1 MYLALRVHLSITR
14 FTTSLSREW
23 CASRATSC
31 VDALL
36 RAALASSITLSFAP
50 IIHHH
55 LLTSLC
61 YLLNTCSAVVLTPPS
76 PGLPSHFASIEPRSR
91 LSHHRRRRFFT
102 FIVLICV
109 AIAITADA
117 VWHSSYVS
125 ISIESPP
132 HRPMLSSRNT
142 YTSACIGL
150 TVAST
155 RAASAG

>member
-76 PGLPSHFASIEPRSR
+76 PGLPSYFTSIEPRSR
-91 LSHHRRRRFFT
+91 PSPSPPSLLHLHRPYLRRHRHHCRCCLA
-102 FIVLICV
+102 LI
-109 AIAITADA
+109 IRKYLHRITTTPPDA
-117 VWHSSYVS
+117 V
-125 ISIESPP
+125 ISQHI
-132 HRPMLSSRNT
+132 HVVYRP
-142 YTSACIGL
+142 YGC
-150 TVAST
+150 
-155 RAASAG
+155 